1 MLVYQRVCQDCQST
15 LSSWQLGDRNFAMA
29 GPLLALAAK
38 FLANLCILKQHFSC
52 WRNMCLQVFVQGIIE
67 DHIWSD
73 IRPTSTFH
81 RFLEGYQLYRVACR
95 MNVNRWESETW
106 SRNELQKAKRQ
117 EVQDSNHPIQQVEQ
131 QVLGAIAMRRKF
143 DMSLQT
149 AVDLQL
155 LLAWQQPFILT
166 LSGVSH
172 ISHVPKSVSRYPA
185 ENVPFQDLLGILIY
199 IYIL

>member
-95 MNVNRWESETW
+95 MSVNRWESETW

-117 EVQDSNHPIQQVEQ
+117 EVQDSNPASGTTGSWGDCNAKQEIRHATV
-131 QVLGAIAMRRKF
+131 AAN
-143 DMSLQT
+143 SCLQT
-149 AVDLQL
+149 CNSC
-155 LLAWQQPFILT
+155 W
-166 LSGVSH
+166 H
-172 ISHVPKSVSRYPA
+172 
-185 ENVPFQDLLGILIY
+185 E
-199 IYIL
+199 